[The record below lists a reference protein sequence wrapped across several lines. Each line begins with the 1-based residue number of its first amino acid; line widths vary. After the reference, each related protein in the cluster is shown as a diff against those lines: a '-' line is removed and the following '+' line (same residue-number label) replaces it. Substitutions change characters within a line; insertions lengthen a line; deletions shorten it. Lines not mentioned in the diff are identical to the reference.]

1 METRRFSL
9 ISNKQFRQ
17 AILAFIII
25 AIPSF
30 FVTGNYIVADAP
42 VPKEGMEENPFPD
55 QPLSQGILMIVLDG
69 GRADMMSDSE
79 FMPKLNARVQ
89 EGAYL
94 EIETNPITMTASCVK
109 EIATGVPS
117 RPNEGLNNFHPVH
130 PGTPDGWN
138 LASTHDQDGDGQY
151 DHQFGILG
159 DYVWQDLYPDR
170 EIIPFLKHRYGH
182 ADFYTGDEEGFE
194 TLYSWLQ
201 GNPPNG
207 YERAPNVIVA
217 HLSGL
222 DSVGHRYGSFE
233 APEYEEKLRWLDDKM
248 DIAFEQVPDDWIV
261 IVTSDHG
268 LTDSGQ
274 HGSDEP
280 IIRETPG
287 FMWGPNIAKGVK
299 VKDVA
304 QRDLATLPSM
314 ILGLPLPHAISGRI
328 PLDAFNL
335 TEEQYEIYE
344 QWNWD
349 AAVERNN
356 WMEDNGHPYIE
367 GLSKDEIEWDKLRG
381 DEIGMRNID
390 LAISL
395 GAIVLFSAF
404 IYRNFWRDDKLKRYA
419 PIAASCAL
427 IAFSISAYISYNRDT
442 LAKYYYP
449 LGLIGILFLYYMS
462 RDTRNKDKN
471 SSIKFILLGSACFF
485 AMIYPE
491 TRLTILLIPLSLSLI
506 LVLENKMFM
515 EKDKTTP
522 KRLIIPML
530 ALLLITLFYSDH
542 RIRGFA
548 IPRKMIYYTLN
559 YEPNAVMI
567 SAIIAFVATLIYA
580 LRKRNSNWPVAF
592 AISSVM
598 ATLPVLVSQDSNT
611 VDWFMITGLI
621 CGVVASI
628 ITKLMGKENSYTI
641 FQYSAFAWLI
651 MSWGA
656 WAGLV
661 SMTFYACI
669 ESLMQREWKNLTVS
683 NQTGLG
689 ELGRHITLGLLPI
702 AIWFSWWASLGQIDG
717 ILHTRD
723 IDPGNL
729 FLKGGYIGDRLSP
742 SNTWVFFMGA
752 CPVILIGIMWWNL
765 FRMNNW
771 PLMMALVL
779 LSVRAAGLS
788 LQLSVSPSLPRLV
801 FKIGWDLL
809 FCLLLIAVSGLFIL
823 YDKWLIKKA
832 GEIQGKIKSN
842 SLEIQLNDN

>member
-1 METRRFSL
+1 MISVKIRRFLL

-30 FVTGNYIVADAP
+30 FITGNYIVADAP

-55 QPLSQGILMIVLDG
+55 QPLSEGVLMIVLDG
-69 GRADMMSDSE
+69 GRMDMMSDE
-79 FMPKLNARVQ
+79 RYMPKLNERVK

-138 LASTHDQDGDGQY
+138 LASTHDGDGDGEY

-159 DYVWQDLYPDR
+159 DYVWRDLYPDR

-182 ADFYTGDEEGFE
+182 ADFYDGDEEGFD

-201 GNPPNG
+201 GNPPEG
-207 YERAPNVIVA
+207 YDRAPNVIVA

-222 DSVGHRYGSFE
+222 DSVGHRYGSYG
-233 APEYEEKLRWLDDKM
+233 ATEYEDKLKWLDDKM
-248 DIAFEQVPDDWIV
+248 DIAFEQVPEDWIV

-287 FMWGPNIAKGVK
+287 FIWGPNIAKGVHI
-299 VKDVA
+299 KDVA

-328 PLDAFNL
+328 PLDAFDL
-335 TEEQYEIYE
+335 TEQEYQIYE

-349 AAVERNN
+349 AAVERNE
-356 WMEDNGHPYIE
+356 WMKDNDHPYSE
-367 GLSKDEIEWDKLRG
+367 GLSKDDIEWDKLRG
-381 DEIGMRNID
+381 DDIGMRD
-390 LAISL
+390 LDLIITAAAVL
-395 GAIVLFSAF
+395 LFSAF
-404 IYRNFWRDDKLKRYA
+404 IYRNFRNDEKYKSYA
-419 PIAASCAL
+419 IIGASSVAIL
-427 IAFSISAYISYNRDT
+427 FSISAYISFNRDT
-442 LAKYYYP
+442 LFDIYYP
-449 LGLIGILFLYYMS
+449 MGLIGLPVLYWLAKRKLKEGDSKLELRLMIVTMLLFFVL
-462 RDTRNKDKN
+462 
-471 SSIKFILLGSACFF
+471 
-485 AMIYPE
+485 IYPE
-491 TRLTILLIPLSLSLI
+491 TRFTILSVPLFIALF
-506 LVLENKMFM
+506 LVLENKMFVDR
-515 EKDKTTP
+515 ENTTP
-522 KRLIIPML
+522 KRLILPML
-530 ALLLITLFYSDH
+530 IILFTTIWYSDQ
-542 RIRGFA
+542 RIHGFA
-548 IPRKMIYYTLN
+548 VSRRMIGYTQS
-559 YEPNAVMI
+559 YEPNMVI
-567 SAIIAFVATLIYA
+567 LSVITAFVGTMIYA
-580 LRKRNSNWPVAF
+580 TRNRQNNWPVVIAL
-592 AISSVM
+592 SSVM
-598 ATLPVLVSQDSNT
+598 STLPVMVSQNSNT
-611 VDWFMITGLI
+611 VDWIMLSGLI
-621 CGVVASI
+621 AGLAAAI
-628 ITKLMGKENSYTI
+628 AAKFLNKPNSYAI
-641 FQYSAFAWLI
+641 FQYTAFAWLI

-656 WAGLV
+656 WAGAV
-661 SMTFYACI
+661 SMLFYACI
-669 ESLMQREWKNLTVS
+669 ESLMQKEWKEFREKPRN
-683 NQTGLG
+683 GPADY
-689 ELGRHITLGLLPI
+689 GRQI
-702 AIWFSWWASLGQIDG
+702 AIGLIPIGIWFTWWASMGQIDG
-717 ILHTRD
+717 VLHPRD

-752 CPVILIGIMWWNL
+752 CPVILIGILWWNL
-765 FRMNNW
+765 FRMNKW
-771 PLMMALVL
+771 PLMMAFLL

-809 FCLLLIAVSGLFIL
+809 FCLLLIGASGLFLL
-823 YDKWLIKKA
+823 YDKWLERDA
-832 GEIQGKIKSN
+832 ETSTA
-842 SLEIQLNDN
+842 

>member
-1 METRRFSL
+1 MISVDIRRFLL

-17 AILAFIII
+17 AIIAFIII

-30 FVTGNYIVADAP
+30 FITGNYIVADAP

-55 QPLSQGILMIVLDG
+55 QPLSEGVLMIVLDG
-69 GRADMMSDSE
+69 GRADMMSDDRY
-79 FMPKLNARVQ
+79 MPKLNERVK

-138 LASTHDQDGDGQY
+138 LASTHDGDGDGEY

-159 DYVWQDLYPDR
+159 DYVWRDLYPDR

-182 ADFYTGDEEGFE
+182 ADFYDGDEEGFD

-201 GNPPNG
+201 GNPPEG
-207 YERAPNVIVA
+207 YDRAPNVIVA

-222 DSVGHRYGSFE
+222 DSVGHRYGSYG
-233 APEYEEKLRWLDDKM
+233 ATEYEDKLKWLDDKM

-287 FMWGPNIAKGVK
+287 FIWGPNIAKGAI

-314 ILGLPLPHAISGRI
+314 ILGLPLPHAISGKI
-328 PLDAFNL
+328 PLEAFDL
-335 TEEQYEIYE
+335 TEQEYQIYE

-349 AAVERNN
+349 AAVERNE
-356 WMEDNGHPYIE
+356 WMKDNDHPYIE

-381 DEIGMRNID
+381 DDIGMRDID
-390 LAISL
+390 LILSAAAVI
-395 GAIVLFSAF
+395 LFSAF
-404 IYRNFWRDDKLKRYA
+404 VYRNFRKDEQYKSYA
-419 PIAASCAL
+419 ILGASSVA
-427 IAFSISAYISYNRDT
+427 IVVAISAYISFNRDT
-442 LAKYYYP
+442 LYDIYYP
-449 LGLIGILFLYYMS
+449 LGLIGLPLLYWLAK
-462 RDTRNKDKN
+462 RNLKEDDSWAKLKLI
-471 SSIKFILLGSACFF
+471 SITILLFF
-485 AMIYPE
+485 ALIYPE
-491 TRLTILLIPLSLSLI
+491 TRFTILALPLFFSI
-506 LVLENKMFM
+506 FLVLENKMFVNK
-515 EKDKTTP
+515 ENTTP

-530 ALLLITLFYSDH
+530 AVLFTTIWYSDQ
-542 RIRGFA
+542 RIHGFA
-548 IPRKMIYYTLN
+548 VSRRMIGYTQS
-559 YEPNAVMI
+559 YEPNMVI
-567 SAIIAFVATLIYA
+567 LSAITAFVGTMIYA
-580 LRKRNSNWPVAF
+580 TRNRQNNWPAII

-598 ATLPVLVSQDSNT
+598 STLPVLVSQNSNT
-611 VDWFMITGLI
+611 VDWIMLSGLI
-621 CGVVASI
+621 AGLVTAI
-628 ITKLMGKENSYTI
+628 AAKFLNKPNSYAI
-641 FQYSAFAWLI
+641 FQYTAFAWLI

-656 WAGLV
+656 WAGAV
-661 SMTFYACI
+661 SMLFYACI
-669 ESLMQREWKNLTVS
+669 ESLMQREWKDFKINS
-683 NQTGLG
+683 KTGAS
-689 ELGRHITLGLLPI
+689 EYGRQIILGLLPI
-702 AIWFSWWASLGQIDG
+702 GIWFTWWASMGQIDG
-717 ILHTRD
+717 ILHPRD

-729 FLKGGYIGDRLSP
+729 FLRGGYIGDRLSP
-742 SNTWVFFMGA
+742 SNTWVFFMGS

-765 FRMNNW
+765 FRMNKW
-771 PLMMALVL
+771 PLIMAFLL

-823 YDKWLIKKA
+823 YDKWLNKDA
-832 GEIQGKIKSN
+832 ETTTA
-842 SLEIQLNDN
+842 